1 MKDRTLVYMI
11 FRTDCIALRTVSRL
25 RKSPHRFYILRSR
38 LEELEHTPYM
48 IAHDIESFAVLRRYT
63 YAETIE
69 IELTWLSG
77 DGYAVSG
84 YQETIIL
91 PYDQMVA
98 YLNKSTSEDR
108 PVVWKA
114 LSIDNSHRQPQIMF
128 KSSKNLHAALVD
140 GTIRHKLVRSLRN
153 EFRWP
158 QSERIE
164 FYDDFLPYSFI
175 FKEIRG
181 GKAVMTGGLILHN
194 QKDISKSHYSIHTMS
209 FT

>member
-1 MKDRTLVYMI
+1 MNNRTLVYMI

-25 RKSPHRFYILRSR
+25 RKSPHRFYIPRSR

-48 IAHDIESFAVLRRYT
+48 IAHDIESFAVLRRDT
-63 YAETIE
+63 HTGTIE
-69 IELTWLSG
+69 IEIIWLSG

-84 YQETIIL
+84 YKETIIL

-98 YLNKSTSEDR
+98 YLYKSIFEES
-108 PVVWKA
+108 PVVWKT
-114 LSIDNSHRQPQIMF
+114 LSIDSSQKQPKIVFNSR
-128 KSSKNLHAALVD
+128 KNLHAALANNV
-140 GTIRHKLVRSLRN
+140 IRRKLVCSLRD

-164 FYDDFLPYSFI
+164 FYDDFLPYSFT

-194 QKDISKSHYSIHTMS
+194 QNDTKKAHYSIHT
-209 FT
+209 

>member
-1 MKDRTLVYMI
+1 MNNRTLVYMI

-25 RKSPHRFYILRSR
+25 RKSPHRFYIPRSR

-48 IAHDIESFAVLRRYT
+48 IAHDIESFAVLRRDT
-63 YAETIE
+63 HTGTIE
-69 IELTWLSG
+69 IEITWLSG

-84 YQETIIL
+84 YKETIIL

-98 YLNKSTSEDR
+98 YLYKSIFEES
-108 PVVWKA
+108 PVVWKT
-114 LSIDNSHRQPQIMF
+114 LSIDSSQKQPKIVFNSR
-128 KSSKNLHAALVD
+128 KNLHAALANNV
-140 GTIRHKLVRSLRN
+140 IRRKLVCSLRD

-164 FYDDFLPYSFI
+164 FYDDFLPYSFT

-194 QKDISKSHYSIHTMS
+194 QNDTKKAHYSIHT
-209 FT
+209 

>member
-11 FRTDCIALRTVSRL
+11 FRTDCIALRTVSHL
-25 RKSPHRFYILRSR
+25 RKSPHRFYIPRSR

-48 IAHDIESFAVLRRYT
+48 IAHDLNSFVVLRRDTYT
-63 YAETIE
+63 GTVE

-84 YQETIIL
+84 YLETIIL

-98 YLNKSTSEDR
+98 YLDESASEDA
-108 PVVWKA
+108 PVVWKT
-114 LSIDNSHRQPQIMF
+114 LSIDNSHRQPQLMF
-128 KSSKNLHAALVD
+128 KSSKNLCAALTD
-140 GTIRHKLVRSLRN
+140 STIRRKLVRSLRD

-181 GKAVMTGGLILHN
+181 GKAVMTGGLILHGQDDM
-194 QKDISKSHYSIHTMS
+194 QKAHYSIHT
-209 FT
+209 

>member
-1 MKDRTLVYMI
+1 MKDRTLVYMT
-11 FRTDCIALRTVSRL
+11 FRTDCIALRTVSRS

-38 LEELEHTPYM
+38 LKELEHIPYM
-48 IAHDIESFAVLRRYT
+48 IAHDIESFAVLRRDT

-84 YQETIIL
+84 YKETIIL

-98 YLNKSTSEDR
+98 YLDKSTSEDS
-108 PVVWKA
+108 PVVWKT
-114 LSIDNSHRQPQIMF
+114 LSINNFHKQPQLIF
-128 KSSKNLHAALVD
+128 KSSKNLRVALAD
-140 GTIRHKLVRSLRN
+140 GTIRRKLVRSLRD
-153 EFRWP
+153 EFHWP

-164 FYDDFLPYSFI
+164 FYDDSLPYSFV
-175 FKEIRG
+175 FKEYRG

-194 QKDISKSHYSIHTMS
+194 QDDRKKAHYSIHT
-209 FT
+209 